1 MPSHSEPDLSVRAL
15 LRNLNEEL
23 DRKKVQNI
31 SKAQGSLRYR
41 LGSRVNEQD
50 LQITRGRSGGELYGA
65 IFMCNRRTWK
75 ECLGQCL
82 FGLPIGKKSL
92 VEKVVPGMKL
102 FLFEYVHRQLWGIF
116 EAISYGGMD
125 IIPDAYTGG
134 SFPCQVR
141 VNVPEDCVA
150 LHEEE
155 FYNALK
161 DNYFSAEKF
170 HFDLNRRQV
179 CHLTSLFERKY
190 LRAKGMQ
197 PCLLEY
203 ENRWGLKETYDQTGP
218 LLLTNEKAGAYAED
232 RNITSGSHNLYASE
246 CQILE
251 DGSYLNSGE
260 GVGFV
265 YKNIE
270 NFTSTF
276 GHRAMEIS
284 PMVPFSNGI
293 VQDNCLPMNVDI
305 SRFTNIGGQLGGS
318 GTGDLIPVYSKQETI
333 ETVII
338 PGHVSRLHCDRP
350 NGKSVWSRISGRA
363 RPLMTAE
370 ILQKQ
375 GKVSPSSVH
384 LLSAKVPDESVVEEI
399 NYSPVHCDCKTDMTL
414 ETAEEFS
421 IGFKRRR
428 AININASANASEMQ
442 ASKRRK
448 KLMRPVFEASAD
460 EPSVKST
467 DCQPTR
473 IDLNI
478 PLESLEDFMPLDLEN
493 DYQKKEQEPCAL
505 AQEGCTI
512 ADHQNQQC
520 MELSLAEM
528 RQQKLCALVQEG
540 FMIAAYQDQ
549 QCMDGCLG
557 EMRQQEPCALAL
569 SLCTQATDLILP
581 QIEKKVALTSS
592 KQNSPE
598 ASALVEADIQ
608 KRMFESDDL
617 LENCVTVS
625 KQVDKADGEHA
636 KLGSDIL
643 VIREHSF
650 DLLPHTTAD
659 CPSLE
664 SIAADGSRAYTLS
677 LAPCTPAKEA
687 VGSSGPAVST
697 REEGLGLSIMSRD
710 LMQEIPLKLDARLPN
725 VETQLENK
733 LTSEQASDGPVK
745 GEICNEAT
753 VSDTLN
759 ALSSKQSEL
768 ISLDAGTESSL
779 LNSVDLKSLIGTLRV
794 SGIKLQL
801 GSSPCLVFQ
810 LGESSSSVTNHD
822 QEEAVQTYLESGLTE
837 PSSDDILLQ
846 RLPSS

>member
-31 SKAQGSLRYR
+31 SKAQGSLRCR

-50 LQITRGRSGGELYGA
+50 LQITRGRSSGELYGA

-102 FLFEYVHRQLWGIF
+102 FLFEYVDRQLWGIF

-141 VNVPEDCVA
+141 VKIPEDCVA
-150 LHEEE
+150 LYEEE

-161 DNYFSAEKF
+161 DNYFSADKF

-190 LRAKGMQ
+190 LRAKGME
-197 PCLLEY
+197 PCLLKY
-203 ENRWGLKETYDQTGP
+203 EDRLGLKETYDQIGP
-218 LLLTNEKAGAYAED
+218 LLLTNEEAGAYTED

-251 DGSYLNSGE
+251 DGSYWNSGE
-260 GVGFV
+260 GMGFV

-293 VQDNCLPMNVDI
+293 VQDNCLPLNVDI
-305 SRFTNIGGQLGGS
+305 TRFTNIGGQLGGS

-333 ETVII
+333 ETVVI
-338 PGHVSRLHCDRP
+338 PGHVSRLHCDRL

-363 RPLMTAE
+363 RPLMTPE
-370 ILQKQ
+370 ISQKQ
-375 GKVSPSSVH
+375 GKVPPSSVH
-384 LLSAKVPDESVVEEI
+384 LLSAKVPDDLVVEEI
-399 NYSPVHCDCKTDMTL
+399 NSNPVQCDCKTDMTL

-428 AININASANASEMQ
+428 VINNASANASKMQ
-442 ASKRRK
+442 ASKRRR
-448 KLMRPVFEASAD
+448 KLRRPVFEACAD
-460 EPSVKST
+460 EPSVENT
-467 DCQPTR
+467 DCQPTK

-493 DYQKKEQEPCAL
+493 DHQKKEQEPCAL

-520 MELSLAEM
+520 MEVSLAET
-528 RQQKLCALVQEG
+528 RQQKLCALAQEG

-549 QCMDGCLG
+549 QCMDGCFG
-557 EMRQQEPCALAL
+557 ETRQLEPCALAL

-581 QIEKKVALTSS
+581 QVEKKVALTSS

-598 ASALVEADIQ
+598 ASALVEADNQDRIFQ
-608 KRMFESDDL
+608 LDDL

-636 KLGSDIL
+636 ELGSDIL

-650 DLLPHTTAD
+650 DLLPHTTSD
-659 CPSLE
+659 CP
-664 SIAADGSRAYTLS
+664 RAYTLS

-725 VETQLENK
+725 VEIQPENK
-733 LTSEQASDGPVK
+733 LTLEQGSDGPVK

-753 VSDTLN
+753 VFDTLN
-759 ALSSKQSEL
+759 ALSSKQAEL

-779 LNSVDLKSLIGTLRV
+779 LNSVDLKSIIGRLRV

-810 LGESSSSVTNHD
+810 LGDSSSSVTNHD
-822 QEEAVQTYLESGLTE
+822 QEEAVQTHLESGSKE
-837 PSSDDILLQ
+837 PFSDDILLQ
-846 RLPSS
+846 